1 MERSAL
7 ESMSET
13 VLAIAAEREVE
24 PMLRRLV
31 RSARELSG
39 ARYAALGIPDGQG
52 AFAQFITTG
61 MSDELIAAMG
71 PLPRTHGL
79 LGAMLESPESY
90 RTADIRQDPRFRG
103 WWPRAHPQM
112 RSFLGVPIV
121 ARGSVIAAFYVTD
134 KEDADEFGEADQ
146 RMIEM
151 LAAHAAVAIENARL
165 LERSRELSIV
175 EERNR
180 MAREL
185 HDSVS
190 QKLFGLVL
198 GAESAGTLL
207 DRDPEAAAEQVARI
221 GELAQE
227 ALGELRELIFELRP
241 ASLED
246 EGLAATLRKEVDVLR
261 RVHGRDI
268 ELRIAGSASCA
279 PEAEG
284 EVLRIAQE
292 ALNNALRHAEAE
304 RIELRME
311 ARDGRLIVTVA
322 DDGIGFDPEDRVAAR
337 APARP
342 DLDGGARGRARR
354 HPERRL
360 AARRG
365 HHGDARGA
373 AMIRVLIADDH
384 AVVRQGLRTFLDL
397 QDDIEVVAE
406 AGDGA
411 EALAAA
417 EQHTPDVALI
427 DLVMPNVDGIE
438 AIRGLR
444 ERVPT
449 ARAIVL
455 SSFIDDEKLLPA
467 VRAGAAG
474 YLLKDV
480 QPQQLVD
487 AIRTVHAGGALL
499 HPKVA
504 SRLLEEMA
512 TDPLTPRE
520 REVLALIGRGMAN
533 KVIAREL
540 SLSEKTVKAHV
551 SSILAKLGVTDR
563 TQAALYA
570 VRAGLVGR

>member
-1 MERSAL
+1 MQRGAL

-31 RSARELSG
+31 GSARELSG
-39 ARYAALGIPDGQG
+39 ARYAALGIPDGEG
-52 AFAQFITTG
+52 AFAQFITAG

-134 KEDADEFGEADQ
+134 KVDADEFDEADQ
-146 RMIEM
+146 RLIEM

-180 MAREL
+180 LAREL

-207 DRDPEAAAEQVARI
+207 DRDPEAAAEQVARL

-241 ASLED
+241 ASLEE

-268 ELRIAGSASCA
+268 ELRIAGSANCA
-279 PEAEG
+279 AEAEG

-322 DDGIGFDPEDRVAAR
+322 DDGIGFDPEDRS
-337 APARP
+337 
-342 DLDGGARGRARR
+342 LRARR
-354 HPERRL
+354 LGLTSMEERAVAL
-360 AARRG
+360 GGTLNVVSRRG
-365 HHGDARGA
+365 EGTT
-373 AMIRVLIADDH
+373 VTL
-384 AVVRQGLRTFLDL
+384 
-397 QDDIEVVAE
+397 EV
-406 AGDGA
+406 
-411 EALAAA
+411 
-417 EQHTPDVALI
+417 
-427 DLVMPNVDGIE
+427 
-438 AIRGLR
+438 
-444 ERVPT
+444 
-449 ARAIVL
+449 
-455 SSFIDDEKLLPA
+455 
-467 VRAGAAG
+467 
-474 YLLKDV
+474 
-480 QPQQLVD
+480 
-487 AIRTVHAGGALL
+487 
-499 HPKVA
+499 
-504 SRLLEEMA
+504 
-512 TDPLTPRE
+512 PR
-520 REVLALIGRGMAN
+520 
-533 KVIAREL
+533 
-540 SLSEKTVKAHV
+540 
-551 SSILAKLGVTDR
+551 
-563 TQAALYA
+563 
-570 VRAGLVGR
+570 

>member
-31 RSARELSG
+31 RSARELAG

-322 DDGIGFDPEDRVAAR
+322 DDGIGFDPEDRS
-337 APARP
+337 
-342 DLDGGARGRARR
+342 LRARR
-354 HPERRL
+354 LGLTSMEER
-360 AARRG
+360 A
-365 HHGDARGA
+365 
-373 AMIRVLIADDH
+373 
-384 AVVRQGLRTFLDL
+384 
-397 QDDIEVVAE
+397 
-406 AGDGA
+406 
-411 EALAAA
+411 
-417 EQHTPDVALI
+417 VALGGT
-427 DLVMPNVDGIE
+427 LNVVSRPGE
-438 AIRGLR
+438 GTTVTL
-444 ERVPT
+444 EVP
-449 ARAIVL
+449 R
-455 SSFIDDEKLLPA
+455 
-467 VRAGAAG
+467 
-474 YLLKDV
+474 
-480 QPQQLVD
+480 
-487 AIRTVHAGGALL
+487 
-499 HPKVA
+499 
-504 SRLLEEMA
+504 
-512 TDPLTPRE
+512 
-520 REVLALIGRGMAN
+520 
-533 KVIAREL
+533 
-540 SLSEKTVKAHV
+540 
-551 SSILAKLGVTDR
+551 
-563 TQAALYA
+563 
-570 VRAGLVGR
+570 